1 MVGCVVDGLVDAV
14 VDGLVNGLV
23 DVLVVWLMVWLM
35 AWLMKPIKLFTTLR
49 FLTEFRS
56 RVQKFVS
63 ISTWLEE
70 KTVNY

>member
-14 VDGLVNGLV
+14 VDGLVDGLV
-23 DVLVVWLMVWLM
+23 DVLVVWLM

-70 KTVNY
+70 TTVNY

>member
-14 VDGLVNGLV
+14 VDGLVDGLV
-23 DVLVVWLMVWLM
+23 DVLVVWLM

-63 ISTWLEE
+63 IST
-70 KTVNY
+70 